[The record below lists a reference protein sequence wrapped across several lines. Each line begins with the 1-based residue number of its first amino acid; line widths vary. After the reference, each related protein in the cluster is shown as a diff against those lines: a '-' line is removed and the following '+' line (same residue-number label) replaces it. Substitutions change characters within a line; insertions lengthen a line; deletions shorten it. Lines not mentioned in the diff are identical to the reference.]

1 MQGESTAER
10 TTASTNESTTEN
22 TSGPLISWLGRLER
36 KVDDLEKNVEEGNS
50 EQLTKGLATCDT
62 YLKKLYARAK
72 EHVFHTAEGPQ
83 VVRDL
88 GKLKA
93 RIERV
98 RKSIT
103 RKHPVSLWLSGNL
116 QEIRIQDQ
124 LA

>member
-1 MQGESTAER
+1 MQGKSTA
-10 TTASTNESTTEN
+10 ESTTED
-22 TSGPLISWLGRLER
+22 TTESTAGPLISWLGRLER
-36 KVDDLEKNVEEGNS
+36 KVEDLEKNVEEGNS

-72 EHVFHTAEGPQ
+72 EHVFHTAEGPR

-103 RKHPVSLWLSGNL
+103 STHPMSAWYGENL
-116 QEIRIQDQ
+116 QAVRMQ
-124 LA
+124 